1 MSTYQRRARQARSQ
15 ALSPDREVPRPVRQA
30 SGQPGLIPRPAQS
43 KEYKTQ
49 SAQKGVREAVPTR
62 KENYGERYR
71 DMKYQNGPAPFVSK
85 GKRSSERG
93 TRRSTTK

>member
-1 MSTYQRRARQARSQ
+1 MSTFQRRARQAVAQKQFESH
-15 ALSPDREVPRPVRQA
+15 LV
-30 SGQPGLIPRPAQS
+30 PRPAQS

-49 SAQKGVREAVPTR
+49 SAQKGVREDVPAR
-62 KENYGERYR
+62 KDNYGARYK